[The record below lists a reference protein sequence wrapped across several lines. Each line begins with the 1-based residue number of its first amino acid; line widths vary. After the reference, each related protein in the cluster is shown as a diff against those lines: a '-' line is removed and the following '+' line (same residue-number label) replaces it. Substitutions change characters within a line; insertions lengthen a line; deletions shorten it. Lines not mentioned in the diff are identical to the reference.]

1 MNYQTAPLNEIMGMN
16 QLAGDVELL
25 RSKIMSHRVI
35 SKMPMA
41 VSYFSRGNVLDN
53 ENYLG
58 SPYTIEYVLLD
69 SAIIGTKFELEF
81 QENGAF
87 TIEYP
92 FKGQEIIS
100 DGKVNSWLTTSAIRL
115 KVIVRDINQI
125 LQQQNRIKKN
135 SYYFIINN
143 PEDIVDEYS
152 SKLLVTILNQSAQT
166 VRIQVQD
173 NNPYKASD
181 FANTVMDEYN
191 RYDRERKSEGSER
204 SIDFINE
211 TILAIDSQLR
221 ASEVSLESFKKQN
234 MVINPTE
241 NATDVLAHMNTLVD
255 QRVLFQLDLAVLD
268 KLKKTIA
275 ENQKL
280 ENLLPL
286 LAGTQADEVIKV
298 LVQDVQDL
306 ETRRAN
312 LRFMA
317 TEENAAI
324 RSLDIE
330 ITNKKKALYS
340 ALENARQ
347 AILEK

>member
-1 MNYQTAPLNEIMGMN
+1 MAKKKITNLNEDFDSKLFAIIARRYSYFLFLLMTLSLVIAYLYLRYSQPTYQSYAVLKIGSVNNATAVLNYQTAPLNEIMGMN

-234 MVINPTE
+234 KVI
-241 NATDVLAHMNTLVD
+241 
-255 QRVLFQLDLAVLD
+255 
-268 KLKKTIA
+268 
-275 ENQKL
+275 
-280 ENLLPL
+280 
-286 LAGTQADEVIKV
+286 
-298 LVQDVQDL
+298 
-306 ETRRAN
+306 
-312 LRFMA
+312 
-317 TEENAAI
+317 
-324 RSLDIE
+324 
-330 ITNKKKALYS
+330 
-340 ALENARQ
+340 
-347 AILEK
+347 